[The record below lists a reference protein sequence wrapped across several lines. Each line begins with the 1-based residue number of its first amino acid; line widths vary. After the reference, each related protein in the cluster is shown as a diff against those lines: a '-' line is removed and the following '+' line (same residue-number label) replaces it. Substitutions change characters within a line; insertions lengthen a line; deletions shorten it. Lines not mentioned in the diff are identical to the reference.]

1 MDGSITVPP
10 ALGRTELLRGPLRPK
25 LAGLR
30 RTDRR
35 RWPQVDTYLSPE
47 GEAPTGHGYSPTASS
62 AAKRSGFSTFL
73 VRAEGLEPPTPSL

>member
-1 MDGSITVPP
+1 MTRLLTTGRKGSPVPMDGSITVPP

-35 RWPQVDTYLSPE
+35 RWPQVDTYRGPSW
-47 GEAPTGHGYSPTASS
+47 EANHQTA
-62 AAKRSGFSTFL
+62 
-73 VRAEGLEPPTPSL
+73 

>member
-1 MDGSITVPP
+1 VFSYSRTDGHDPTTNDWQERKSRTDGWVDNGPP

-35 RWPQVDTYLSPE
+35 RWPQVDTYRGPSW
-47 GEAPTGHGYSPTASS
+47 EANHQTA
-62 AAKRSGFSTFL
+62 
-73 VRAEGLEPPTPSL
+73 